1 MFLTVWSNSPNG
13 LSKQIIKMQIV
24 FIISLMVSFL
34 VSAHDGALRVQEVK
48 IWLRFLGPVYISSW
62 FIVDKAQSR
71 AIGLKVQTTHI
82 LPNEYFITS
91 LAPSSIP
98 LFYNFSA
105 PWLFYSNSFL
115 VWSSFPTED
124 SSVDGA
130 GSHYQLF
137 SLTTPRVRQ
146 RCRETQY
153 YTTQHNHMEHMSIW
167 YGALLFVAEA
177 EKILYLK

>member
-34 VSAHDGALRVQEVK
+34 VSVHDGALRVQEVK

-98 LFYNFSA
+98 LFFNFSA
-105 PWLFYSNSFL
+105 LWLFYSNSFL

-130 GSHYQLF
+130 PITNSFPSRLLESDSAAGKHNATQRSTTIW
-137 SLTTPRVRQ
+137 SL
-146 RCRETQY
+146 
-153 YTTQHNHMEHMSIW
+153 
-167 YGALLFVAEA
+167 AFFVVADT
-177 EKILYLK
+177 EKILHLK